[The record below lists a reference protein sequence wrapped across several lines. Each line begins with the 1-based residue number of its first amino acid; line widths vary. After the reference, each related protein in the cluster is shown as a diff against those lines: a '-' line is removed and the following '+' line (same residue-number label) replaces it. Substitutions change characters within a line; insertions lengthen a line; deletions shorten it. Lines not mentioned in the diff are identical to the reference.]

1 MEHLQTIPGSTMA
14 DREKPLGLEANRN
27 SQYGSQRSLSN
38 SSQVI
43 GSQQHLLSSAGNS
56 QTNLSSQN
64 LGSQTLMAGIR
75 SSSGNLSQRNK
86 FEPQPK
92 RTIRYVI
99 FSQRKV
105 RKGFEN

>member
-1 MEHLQTIPGSTMA
+1 MA
-14 DREKPLGLEANRN
+14 DREKPFGMEKINNLD
-27 SQYGSQRSLSN
+27 QYGSQKSLSN
-38 SSQVI
+38 SSQAI

-64 LGSQTLMAGIR
+64 MGSQTLMAGIR

-92 RTIRYVI
+92 RTIRYKK
-99 FSQRKV
+99 FLSGNQT
-105 RKGFEN
+105 

>member
-1 MEHLQTIPGSTMA
+1 MA
-14 DREKPLGLEANRN
+14 DREKPFGMEKTTNLD
-27 SQYGSQRSLSN
+27 QYGSQRSLSN
-38 SSQVI
+38 STQAI

-64 LGSQTLMAGIR
+64 MGSQTLMAGIR

-92 RTIRYVI
+92 RTIRYKI
-99 FSQRKV
+99 FLSNNQT
-105 RKGFEN
+105 